1 MTVGYV
7 KPRMRRHN
15 FAPWKPLVLASAVA
29 LVTII
34 GAAATVGVLTGS
46 GDPSPTGSQA
56 TAAVLERTAA
66 PTSSPHPTTFVI
78 EPQISAEAI
87 TGSDRIATPSPTPEP
102 TPQPTPQPTPEPA
115 PAPEPAIDPTVRAP
129 AAVYPVATPVPPPP
143 PTPTPV
149 PGGYRPDL
157 SSQLYGLLNN
167 IRTSSGLQAVS
178 PNDSLIASAQFY
190 TQYIFVNGN
199 PYQLD
204 HWLVGGPGDRAWAR
218 DYCCAVGEIL
228 VESEGSAQ
236 SMVDLWMSSAPH
248 HGIILDPQYKSIGI
262 ACYGGP
268 YVGGDGNVHNPI
280 VCAAEFGSG

>member
-1 MTVGYV
+1 MT
-7 KPRMRRHN
+7 
-15 FAPWKPLVLASAVA
+15 LL
-29 LVTII
+29 TII
-34 GAAATVGVLTGS
+34 GTAATIGVLTGP
-46 GDPSPTGSQA
+46 GDSSPTGSEA

-66 PTSSPHPTTFVI
+66 PTSSPHPTWFVI
-78 EPQISAEAI
+78 EPWISAEAI

-102 TPQPTPQPTPEPA
+102 IPQPTPEPP
-115 PAPEPAIDPTVRAP
+115 PAPEPAIDPTDRAP
-129 AAVYPVATPVPPPP
+129 AAVYPVATAVPPPP

-157 SSQLYGLLNN
+157 SDQLYGLLNN
-167 IRTSSGLQAVS
+167 IRTSSGLQPVS

-190 TQYIFVNGN
+190 TRHIFVNGN

-218 DYCCAVGEIL
+218 GYCCSVGEIL

-248 HGIILDPQYKSIGI
+248 SSIILDPQYKSIGI

-268 YVGGDGNVHNPI
+268 YIGDDGISHNPI
-280 VCAAEFGSG
+280 VCSAEFGSG

>member
-1 MTVGYV
+1 MTVGYL

-15 FAPWKPLVLASAVA
+15 FAPRKLLILGSAA
-29 LVTII
+29 TLLTFI
-34 GAAATVGVLTGS
+34 GALATIGVLTGPGNS
-46 GDPSPTGSQA
+46 TPASSEA
-56 TAAVLERTAA
+56 TAAVFERTAA
-66 PTSSPHPTTFVI
+66 PTSSPRPTSFLN
-78 EPQISAEAI
+78 ERQISDEAI
-87 TGSDRIATPSPTPEP
+87 TGSDRIATPEP
-102 TPQPTPQPTPEPA
+102 TPQPTTEPA
-115 PAPEPAIDPTVRAP
+115 LPPESAVDSTVRAL
-129 AAVYPVATPVPPPP
+129 AAVYPVATTVPPPP

-157 SSQLYGLLNN
+157 SGQLYGLLNN

-178 PNDSLIASAQFY
+178 PNDSLISSAQFY

-218 DYCCAVGEIL
+218 GYCCSVGEIL

-248 HGIILDPQYKSIGI
+248 RGIILDPQYKSIGI
-262 ACYGGP
+262 ACYGGR
-268 YVGGDGNVHNPI
+268 YLGDDGITHNPV
-280 VCAAEFGSG
+280 VCSAEFGSG